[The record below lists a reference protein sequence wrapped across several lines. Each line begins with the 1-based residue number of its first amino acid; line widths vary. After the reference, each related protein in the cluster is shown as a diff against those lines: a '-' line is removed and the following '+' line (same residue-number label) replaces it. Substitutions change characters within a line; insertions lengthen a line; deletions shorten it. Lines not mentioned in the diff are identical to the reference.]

1 MNHLKSIFGI
11 IWLTV
16 LICIIFYTYNYG
28 NQNDLTFVET
38 LYHFI
43 DYLKSFI
50 SGAGLW
56 AVALYV
62 LIYTIRPLVFFPTS
76 ILTPLSA
83 VLFGPLAAWVYTYIG
98 ENLSA
103 SVAFFTARYFGQK
116 HTSRFNIFKKINK
129 ITDEAPLMTVLFL
142 RLVPLFPFDIV
153 NFGMGITNIRYKWY
167 LIGTLLGVIPGLT
180 AYIFLGASIT
190 EPRLLIPTI
199 ILFIILSTIAWF
211 VKKNSKLIQKITK
224 SKKI

>member
-1 MNHLKSIFGI
+1 MKYLKILFGV
-11 IWLTV
+11 IWLIV
-16 LICIIFYTYNYG
+16 LTYVVFLTYRHG
-28 NQNDLTFVET
+28 VQNDLTITET
-38 LYHFI
+38 FQQVI
-43 DYLKSFI
+43 TYLQEVI
-50 SGAGLW
+50 VGAGIW
-56 AVALYV
+56 AVFLYV

-83 VLFGPLAAWVYTYIG
+83 VLFGPFAAWIYTYIG

-116 HTSRFNIFKKINK
+116 HTKKFNIFGKINK

-142 RLVPLFPFDIV
+142 RLVPLFPFDVV
-153 NFGMGITNIRYKWY
+153 NFGMGITCIRYKWY

-190 EPRLLIPTI
+190 EPKLLIPTI
-199 ILFIILSTIAWF
+199 IAFAILSSIAYIM
-211 VKKNSKLIQKITK
+211 KKKSVLIKKLSKAGDK
-224 SKKI
+224 